1 MYTDT
6 TSLSSTMATLE
17 FSNRYLEID
26 ENSQTLLQRL
36 KKNFY
41 CSPRRAWKFCAY
53 HLPVLKFLKYYKF
66 KEYVLMDFLTGLTI
80 GIMHIPQALA
90 FGLLASVKVENGLYT
105 SLWPILFYVIF
116 GTSPHIS
123 MGTSAVIC
131 MVTAGVVDIRADEFK
146 SQNQHLLASFIA
158 KNNATMQNST
168 TVEWVNIPEFMD
180 FKENVAMNLSLFS
193 GLILIFMGMFRLG
206 FITFYFSESF
216 FSGFTS
222 GAAVHIATSQ
232 MPALLGIHVKR
243 YSGAFK
249 IVYTYKDIFKNI
261 TSVNLATLVISIICI
276 IILCVVKECINERFK
291 HKLKIPIPTELIIV
305 IVATLVSFL
314 SNLKEVFDV
323 DVVGTIPNTIPAPV
337 LPDMTDV
344 PLYLGDCFVV
354 AILIFSNTIAMA
366 KICAKKH
373 NYELNDNQEIYAYG
387 ICNFASSFF
396 KCFPSAVA
404 PPRSMILSSM
414 NAKTTI
420 SGLFSALLMLLVIV
434 AISELFYSLPKAALA
449 SIILVALKG
458 LFVQMSDA
466 RRYWM
471 INKYDFI
478 IWLCTITSVVFID
491 IDFGLGIGLAVSLL
505 TIVFQSQRASALRL
519 MKYNSNFRNIRGIK
533 KLFSLSPI
541 KIFVYKSSIFFANA
555 EIFRKK
561 LYSST
566 VNPRKFMKLLN
577 KKYENTPTEGGNDS
591 APKRTG
597 LPLQKISTVTTENGL
612 NNNNQPDSVFSSVS
626 FEESSSSNHL
636 YSNQAGFDAGNFL
649 NKESVFVGLPP
660 PEHVLSLTSIDTL
673 DSLDTVDSGF
683 DEISNPKQLLAE
695 YKRTRVI
702 ILDMACVNYID
713 ASGTNLLVHVYREY
727 SKLGIRLLL
736 SGLSERVHVTMK
748 HSAAF
753 DVIPKDDVFPDL
765 ADAMAFAE
773 ELVVQPSEPAQ
784 TTPTRSVSFTDEEAV
799 EESYVVHL

>member
-1 MYTDT
+1 
-6 TSLSSTMATLE
+6 MATLE
-17 FSNRYLEID
+17 FSHRYVEIE

-41 CSPRRAWKFCAY
+41 CSPRRAWKFFAY

-131 MVTAGVVDIRADEFK
+131 MVTAGIVDIRADEFK

-158 KNNATMQNST
+158 KNNVTMQNLT
-168 TVEWVNIPEFMD
+168 KVEWVNIPEFMD
-180 FKENVAMNLSLFS
+180 FKENVAMNISLFS

-232 MPALLGIHVKR
+232 MPALLGIHIKR
-243 YSGAFK
+243 FSGAFK
-249 IVYTYKDIFKNI
+249 IVYTYKDIFKKI

-276 IILCVVKECINERFK
+276 IILCVVKDCVNERFK

-314 SNLKEVFDV
+314 SNLNEVFDV
-323 DVVGTIPNTIPAPV
+323 AVVGTIPNTIPAPV
-337 LPDMTDV
+337 IPDMTDV

-434 AISELFYSLPKAALA
+434 AISELFYFLPKAALA
-449 SIILVALKG
+449 SIILVA
-458 LFVQMSDA
+458 
-466 RRYWM
+466 
-471 INKYDFI
+471 
-478 IWLCTITSVVFID
+478 
-491 IDFGLGIGLAVSLL
+491 
-505 TIVFQSQRASALRL
+505 
-519 MKYNSNFRNIRGIK
+519 
-533 KLFSLSPI
+533 
-541 KIFVYKSSIFFANA
+541 
-555 EIFRKK
+555 
-561 LYSST
+561 
-566 VNPRKFMKLLN
+566 
-577 KKYENTPTEGGNDS
+577 
-591 APKRTG
+591 
-597 LPLQKISTVTTENGL
+597 
-612 NNNNQPDSVFSSVS
+612 
-626 FEESSSSNHL
+626 
-636 YSNQAGFDAGNFL
+636 
-649 NKESVFVGLPP
+649 
-660 PEHVLSLTSIDTL
+660 
-673 DSLDTVDSGF
+673 
-683 DEISNPKQLLAE
+683 
-695 YKRTRVI
+695 
-702 ILDMACVNYID
+702 
-713 ASGTNLLVHVYREY
+713 
-727 SKLGIRLLL
+727 
-736 SGLSERVHVTMK
+736 
-748 HSAAF
+748 
-753 DVIPKDDVFPDL
+753 
-765 ADAMAFAE
+765 
-773 ELVVQPSEPAQ
+773 
-784 TTPTRSVSFTDEEAV
+784 
-799 EESYVVHL
+799 

>member
-17 FSNRYLEID
+17 FSHRYLEID

-249 IVYTYKDIFKNI
+249 IVYTYKDIFKKI

-420 SGLFSALLMLLVIV
+420 SGLFSAVK
-434 AISELFYSLPKAALA
+434 Y
-449 SIILVALKG
+449 II
-458 LFVQMSDA
+458 
-466 RRYWM
+466 
-471 INKYDFI
+471 
-478 IWLCTITSVVFID
+478 
-491 IDFGLGIGLAVSLL
+491 
-505 TIVFQSQRASALRL
+505 
-519 MKYNSNFRNIRGIK
+519 
-533 KLFSLSPI
+533 
-541 KIFVYKSSIFFANA
+541 
-555 EIFRKK
+555 
-561 LYSST
+561 
-566 VNPRKFMKLLN
+566 
-577 KKYENTPTEGGNDS
+577 
-591 APKRTG
+591 
-597 LPLQKISTVTTENGL
+597 
-612 NNNNQPDSVFSSVS
+612 
-626 FEESSSSNHL
+626 
-636 YSNQAGFDAGNFL
+636 
-649 NKESVFVGLPP
+649 
-660 PEHVLSLTSIDTL
+660 
-673 DSLDTVDSGF
+673 
-683 DEISNPKQLLAE
+683 
-695 YKRTRVI
+695 
-702 ILDMACVNYID
+702 
-713 ASGTNLLVHVYREY
+713 
-727 SKLGIRLLL
+727 
-736 SGLSERVHVTMK
+736 
-748 HSAAF
+748 
-753 DVIPKDDVFPDL
+753 
-765 ADAMAFAE
+765 
-773 ELVVQPSEPAQ
+773 
-784 TTPTRSVSFTDEEAV
+784 
-799 EESYVVHL
+799 

>member
-591 APKRTG
+591 ALVFHSRKYRPS
-597 LPLQKISTVTTENGL
+597 LQK
-612 NNNNQPDSVFSSVS
+612 
-626 FEESSSSNHL
+626 
-636 YSNQAGFDAGNFL
+636 
-649 NKESVFVGLPP
+649 
-660 PEHVLSLTSIDTL
+660 
-673 DSLDTVDSGF
+673 
-683 DEISNPKQLLAE
+683 
-695 YKRTRVI
+695 
-702 ILDMACVNYID
+702 MA
-713 ASGTNLLVHVYREY
+713 
-727 SKLGIRLLL
+727 
-736 SGLSERVHVTMK
+736 
-748 HSAAF
+748 
-753 DVIPKDDVFPDL
+753 
-765 ADAMAFAE
+765 
-773 ELVVQPSEPAQ
+773 
-784 TTPTRSVSFTDEEAV
+784 
-799 EESYVVHL
+799 